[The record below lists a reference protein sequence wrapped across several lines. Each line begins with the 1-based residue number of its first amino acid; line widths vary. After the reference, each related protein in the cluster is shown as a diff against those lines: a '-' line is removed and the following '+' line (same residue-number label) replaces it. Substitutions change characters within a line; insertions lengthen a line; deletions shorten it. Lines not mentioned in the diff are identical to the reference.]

1 MILPLPPASLRMNSA
16 TERDDDNYLRSAANL
31 LRAINHV
38 IALGSFARDR
48 PTKLDLQDMAILDF
62 GCGTCRLLHGLDAVD
77 KLPKGYVGI
86 DVQDPQIAWARE
98 TIVPLGNYRFQRID
112 AQNDRYNPLGRA
124 SSYGQIADEHLGAD
138 LVVARSVLTHM
149 KPREARETLRELRRA
164 VSDSGRVYLTVNVS
178 QNGPR
183 WADLR
188 KKEPGGGK
196 LLKTEFRKAVFERM
210 LDRCGFAVA
219 AFVASVENQC
229 VYLLSPK

>member
-1 MILPLPPASLRMNSA
+1 MTLPLPPASLRMNSA
-16 TERDDDNYLRSAANL
+16 TQRDDDIYLRSAENL

-48 PTKLDLQDMAILDF
+48 PPKLDLQDMAILDF
-62 GCGTCRLLHGLDAVD
+62 GCGTCRLLHGLDAAD
-77 KLPKGYVGI
+77 ELPKSYVGI
-86 DVQDPQIAWARE
+86 DVQELQIMWARE
-98 TIVPLGNYRFQRID
+98 IIAPLGNYQFQRID
-112 AQNDRYNPLGRA
+112 AQNDRYNPLGGA

-138 LVVARSVLTHM
+138 LVIARSVLTHM
-149 KPREARETLRELRRA
+149 KPKEARETLRELRRA
-164 VSDSGRVYLTVNVS
+164 VNDGGQVYLTVNVS

-188 KKEPGGGK
+188 KQEPSAGK

-210 LDRCGFAVA
+210 LDRCGFEVA
-219 AFVASVENQC
+219 AYVASIENQC